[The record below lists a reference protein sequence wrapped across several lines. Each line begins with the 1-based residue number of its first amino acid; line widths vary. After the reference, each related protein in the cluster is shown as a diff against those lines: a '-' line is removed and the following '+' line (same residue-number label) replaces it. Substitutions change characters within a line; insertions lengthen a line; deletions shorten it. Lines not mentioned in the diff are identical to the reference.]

1 MAPVTVGAGKFFV
14 VGTLSWT
21 LWGVEHSL
29 DARSPP
35 VVMTTDLLPRHHPYS
50 LETQPPKVRP
60 AVLPLSFYALL
71 AFLSTI

>member
-1 MAPVTVGAGKFFV
+1 M
-14 VGTLSWT
+14 
-21 LWGVEHSL
+21 
-29 DARSPP
+29 
-35 VVMTTDLLPRHHPYS
+35 MTTDLLPRHHPYS